1 MAYPPSQR
9 SPSFDWPLDG
19 WKIGVAVLLFA
30 GLAIWWWQGIEMP
43 VAEETN
49 IPLPLATSQ
58 TYSFGSNVQSQPAD
72 VQTVLTAEPS
82 LALTVVALVSAVAVT
97 PPAGIIQ
104 TPTLDAAAIV
114 TPTSTPTPTSSPV
127 AAILSTATPA
137 PSPTPISTTSF
148 EVLGAV
154 DAPLV
159 NSRPALVGMATPG
172 AILVIDMDEKRYF
185 VEADASGEW
194 IFVSPAPLPAGTTT
208 VRIGRPGPGG
218 RGERDVQS
226 LVVQIAED
234 AQPIPPPTLD
244 PLLAEALTGRAPA
257 GMMVQV
263 YARLPETEPILLAE
277 AVADESGRWSAE
289 PAGPLTLGDYAIWVV
304 LVAEDGEILS
314 RSAVQVMTIAEVQ
327 P

>member
-30 GLAIWWWQGIEMP
+30 GLAAWWWQGIEMP

-97 PPAGIIQ
+97 PPPTTL

-114 TPTSTPTPTSSPV
+114 TPTATPSPTPSPV

-137 PSPTPISTTSF
+137 PSPTPISTISF
-148 EVLGAV
+148 KVLGAA

-159 NSRPALVGMATPG
+159 NSRPALAGMATPG
-172 AILVIDMDEKRYF
+172 AILVIDVDEKRYF
-185 VEADASGEW
+185 VEADTSGEW

-208 VRIGRPGPGG
+208 VRVGRPGPGG

-226 LVVQIAED
+226 FTVQIAED

-257 GMMVQV
+257 GMTVQV
-263 YARLPETEPILLAE
+263 YTRLPETEPILLAE

-304 LVAEDGEILS
+304 LVDENGQILS
-314 RSAVQVMTIAEVQ
+314 RSAVQMMTIDEAQ